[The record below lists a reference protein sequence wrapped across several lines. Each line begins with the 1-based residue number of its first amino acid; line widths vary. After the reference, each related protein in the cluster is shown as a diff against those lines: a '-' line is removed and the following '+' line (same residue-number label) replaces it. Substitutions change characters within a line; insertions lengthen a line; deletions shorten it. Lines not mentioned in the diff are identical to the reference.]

1 MCQVGISDKQGRIE
15 VLRFILFF
23 YRVSRDLLAGLLL
36 LVFGLLVGPLVYL
49 RGSTMPEYCWRCLR
63 VLLARGLFARF
74 VRAAVEWRLGNF
86 SCAVLQ
92 LESVVTAL
100 EKTMTVQLRQ
110 TVQGK
115 VLSDLYTLLARMYL
129 YGGHIDAAL
138 LLIMRVHKVLGI
150 DRLPGLP
157 ELDAKT
163 AHLVRASIAAG
174 RLLDGNGLATLV
186 VKTAV
191 FDPNVGK
198 SKQTPAD
205 KRTAPRG
212 KAKVIPFP
220 SCSPR

>member
-1 MCQVGISDKQGRIE
+1 M
-15 VLRFILFF
+15 FF

-36 LVFGLLVGPLVYL
+36 LVFGLLIGPLAYL
-49 RGSTMPEYCWRCLR
+49 RGSTMPEGCWRCLR

-86 SCAVLQ
+86 NCAVLQ

-110 TVQGK
+110 TVPGQ
-115 VLSDLYTLLARMYL
+115 VLGDLYTLLARMYL

-163 AHLVRASIAAG
+163 AHLVRASVAAG
-174 RLLDGNGLATLV
+174 RLLDGNSLATLV
-186 VKTAV
+186 VKTTA
-191 FDPNVGK
+191 FDAHAGK
-198 SKQTPAD
+198 DRQTPA
-205 KRTAPRG
+205 TQHSAPRG

-220 SCSPR
+220 RCSPR